1 MTVRELV
8 DEYNQFVE
16 ADEDKLRV
24 GDTPAA
30 TTPALPAGRQ
40 VDVQVSRWL
49 ALQRQ
54 RLDALEKRLIDAAIR
69 YFARAGK

>member
-1 MTVRELV
+1 MTIQELV

-24 GDTPAA
+24 GGEP
-30 TTPALPAGRQ
+30 
-40 VDVQVSRWL
+40 VDVQVARWVK
-49 ALQRQ
+49 RMRR
-54 RLDALEKRLIDAAIR
+54 RLDALEHRLSAAAAR